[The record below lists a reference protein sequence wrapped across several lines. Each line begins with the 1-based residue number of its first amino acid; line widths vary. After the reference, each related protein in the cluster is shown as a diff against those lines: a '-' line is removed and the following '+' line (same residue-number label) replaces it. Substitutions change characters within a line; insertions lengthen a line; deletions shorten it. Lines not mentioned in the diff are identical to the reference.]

1 MLTLH
6 LENQIHHLIQ
16 PMKDIKCPNCGT
28 TFHVDDT
35 LYAAILEQIRTSE
48 FNKEIERRMAE
59 VREQFKTKEET
70 VRTLA
75 ERAFEQRLSD
85 KNLEMSQLQNEVTR
99 LKGVIAGF
107 DATMKSEIS
116 AIEAAQAK
124 MLFEAVSS
132 KDKVISE
139 LQGQIASSEE
149 AHKVAILEERNALAD
164 NVREMEKKI
173 IELELKLK
181 ADRLAA
187 ENREN
192 QLREH
197 HQLQLRDMNS
207 EIDRLKDFK
216 LRLSTKMVGETLE
229 QHCSILFD
237 QARSMGMY
245 PDARF
250 EKDNTAVEHSKGDF
264 IFRDYIDGCEYVS
277 IMFEMK
283 NEMDATAT
291 KHRNDDFLEKLDK
304 DRQRKGCEYAVLVSM
319 LEQDNEMYNAG
330 IVDKSYR
337 YPKMIVI
344 RPQFFLPVLRLICE
358 ASKKGFIERRALV
371 QELELARNQTI
382 DFAKFEERINRFRTT
397 FSNNV
402 TTAHKKFMAAYD
414 GIDKIIES
422 LERQIKALRD
432 VKANFEASDQKLLKA
447 DEMVGENL
455 TVKKLTHGNP
465 SIRKM
470 IEDAREEN

>member
-16 PMKDIKCPNCGT
+16 PIKDIKCPNCGT

-149 AHKVAILEERNALAD
+149 AHKVAILE
-164 NVREMEKKI
+164 
-173 IELELKLK
+173 
-181 ADRLAA
+181 
-187 ENREN
+187 
-192 QLREH
+192 
-197 HQLQLRDMNS
+197 
-207 EIDRLKDFK
+207 
-216 LRLSTKMVGETLE
+216 
-229 QHCSILFD
+229 
-237 QARSMGMY
+237 
-245 PDARF
+245 
-250 EKDNTAVEHSKGDF
+250 
-264 IFRDYIDGCEYVS
+264 
-277 IMFEMK
+277 
-283 NEMDATAT
+283 
-291 KHRNDDFLEKLDK
+291 
-304 DRQRKGCEYAVLVSM
+304 
-319 LEQDNEMYNAG
+319 
-330 IVDKSYR
+330 
-337 YPKMIVI
+337 
-344 RPQFFLPVLRLICE
+344 
-358 ASKKGFIERRALV
+358 
-371 QELELARNQTI
+371 
-382 DFAKFEERINRFRTT
+382 
-397 FSNNV
+397 
-402 TTAHKKFMAAYD
+402 
-414 GIDKIIES
+414 
-422 LERQIKALRD
+422 
-432 VKANFEASDQKLLKA
+432 
-447 DEMVGENL
+447 
-455 TVKKLTHGNP
+455 
-465 SIRKM
+465 
-470 IEDAREEN
+470 